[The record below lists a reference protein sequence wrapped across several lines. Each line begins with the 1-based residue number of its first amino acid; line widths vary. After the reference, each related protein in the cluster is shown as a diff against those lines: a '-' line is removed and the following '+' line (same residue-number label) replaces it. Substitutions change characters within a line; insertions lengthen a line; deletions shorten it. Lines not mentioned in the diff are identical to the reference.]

1 MPRGA
6 KPRAA
11 PGRVKSARGG
21 SMKDRRTFLRWLGGL
36 PVLGRYLSP
45 LPSPQPGR
53 GGGAPPTVVAT
64 PTALYQQPE
73 GRRNLVRIAVTGL
86 DAPAGRA
93 RVTDRRGA
101 LVGSA
106 GLLPAGPVLLG
117 EVWVPLSEPSQFQ
130 IDVEVGKTRV
140 ARSRLRLVPP
150 KRWTLY
156 WLSTIHTAVGDTDLQ
171 ERCLEIHR
179 ENLDAALAR
188 LPGHPDYR
196 WTAECAL
203 QVISYVEN
211 RSPEAAGALVEAI
224 RGGKIGFQALFANL
238 LTGLL
243 DHETLARV
251 VWPAGLLARERGL
264 GLAAAQLTDVPGQTL
279 TFPTVLAASGVR
291 YLATGPNP
299 ERAVPLLSAADGAA
313 AGLAGDWPVYPQAYW
328 WEGPDGGRVLHWRAY
343 RYGDATRFGF
353 DVGPDEMGRRL
364 SDWLL
369 TNPVFLSPGYPFDI
383 ALLYG
388 ASASDN
394 APIDERLVQ
403 NMEEFNRR
411 FAFPRIVPGRA
422 EDFFRDLERRW
433 GAKLPVRRGDTGC
446 YWEDGAASTAAQP
459 ARFRRAQLAA
469 RAAELVAL
477 WDDRLEPRDDEATAR
492 LARRASGRQAEL
504 RDLLLFVR
512 DTWGAGGGCSAPD
525 SRPDAAHWVYK
536 RPLPGAAPPA
546 PARQLAEGLL
556 RIGGG
561 PPAGA
566 RGGGGPVPPPGRGP

>member
-45 LPSPQPGR
+45 LPSPQPAR
-53 GGGAPPTVVAT
+53 GSGAPPTVAAT

-93 RVTDRRGA
+93 
-101 LVGSA
+101 
-106 GLLPAGPVLLG
+106 
-117 EVWVPLSEPSQFQ
+117 
-130 IDVEVGKTRV
+130 
-140 ARSRLRLVPP
+140 
-150 KRWTLY
+150 
-156 WLSTIHTAVGDTDLQ
+156 
-171 ERCLEIHR
+171 
-179 ENLDAALAR
+179 LAP
-188 LPGHPDYR
+188 LPGPPDYR

-203 QVISYVEN
+203 QVISYVET

-264 GLAAAQLTDVPGQTL
+264 GFAAAQLTDVPGQTL

-394 APIDERLVQ
+394 APIDERLVP
-403 NMEEFNRR
+403 NIEAFNRR
-411 FAFPRIVPGRA
+411 LAFPRVLPGRA

-433 GAKLPVRRGDTGC
+433 GAELPGRCGDTGC
-446 YWEDGAASTAAQP
+446 YWEDGAASTAAGRAP
-459 ARFRRAQLAA
+459 VRRAPPAA
-469 RAAELVAL
+469 RAA
-477 WDDRLEPRDDEATAR
+477 
-492 LARRASGRQAEL
+492 GRVSA
-504 RDLLLFVR
+504 
-512 DTWGAGGGCSAPD
+512 WG
-525 SRPDAAHWVYK
+525 
-536 RPLPGAAPPA
+536 
-546 PARQLAEGLL
+546 
-556 RIGGG
+556 
-561 PPAGA
+561 
-566 RGGGGPVPPPGRGP
+566 

>member
-1 MPRGA
+1 MT
-6 KPRAA
+6 
-11 PGRVKSARGG
+11 
-21 SMKDRRTFLRWLGGL
+21 DRRTFLGWLGSL
-36 PVLGRYLSP
+36 PVLGRYPSS
-45 LPSPQPGR
+45 LPSAPAV
-53 GGGAPPTVVAT
+53 GGGRAPPTVVAT

-73 GRRNLVRIAVTGL
+73 GRRNLVRITVTGL

-101 LVGSA
+101 LVGNA
-106 GLLPAGPVLLG
+106 GLLPAGPVFLG

-130 IDVEVGKTRV
+130 IDVEVGKTRI
-140 ARSRLRLVPP
+140 ARSRVRLVPP

-156 WLSTIHTAVGDTDLQ
+156 WLSTIHTDVGYTDLQ

-211 RSPEAAGALVEAI
+211 RSPEAAGAPVEAI
-224 RGGKIGFQALFANL
+224 RGGKIGFQGLFANL

-243 DHETLARV
+243 DRETLARA

-264 GLAAAQLTDVPGQTL
+264 GFAAAQLTDVPGQTL
-279 TFPTVLAASGVR
+279 TLPTVLAASGVR
-291 YLATGPNP
+291 YLATGPSG
-299 ERAVPLLSAADGAA
+299 ERAVPLLSAAEGAA
-313 AGLAGDWPVYPQAYW
+313 AGLAGDWLAYPQVYW
-328 WEGPDGGRVLHWRAY
+328 WEGPGGGRVLHWRAH

-353 DVGPDEMGRRL
+353 DVGPEEMGRRL

-369 TNPVFLSPGYPFDI
+369 ANPVFLSPDYPFDI

-388 ASASDN
+388 ASAGDN
-394 APIDERLVQ
+394 APIDERLIQ

-446 YWEDGAASTAAQP
+446 YWEDGAASTAAEL

-469 RAAELVAL
+469 RGAELVAL

-492 LARRASGRQAEL
+492 LARRASERQAMW
-504 RDLLLFVR
+504 RDLLLFGEHTR
-512 DTWGAGGGCSAPD
+512 GADGGVSAPD
-525 SRPDAAHWVYK
+525 SRQTAAQWLYK
-536 RPLPGAAPPA
+536 RRFPDGAAAA
-546 PARQLAEGLL
+546 PARQLARGLL

-566 RGGGGPVPPPGRGP
+566 GRPRVHPARPR